1 MTETLKSE
9 FNTLIQEI
17 SEEVMELTVTK
28 SIQEASYAINEHTP
42 VLEEKVSELNKILIG
57 LKQVNKQIEDK
68 VNHTELAGLNKK
80 LIDISTRLEKYEQ
93 DIIKE
98 HKQFNSNVKLMET
111 RQMEEDV
118 APKIMSNTASILKKL
133 DRLEK
138 SNRGQDS
145 ELQHQAVIERILPI
159 EKMLWAVII
168 LSMASIIF

>member
-1 MTETLKSE
+1 
-9 FNTLIQEI
+9 
-17 SEEVMELTVTK
+17 
-28 SIQEASYAINEHTP
+28 
-42 VLEEKVSELNKILIG
+42 
-57 LKQVNKQIEDK
+57 
-68 VNHTELAGLNKK
+68 
-80 LIDISTRLEKYEQ
+80 
-93 DIIKE
+93 
-98 HKQFNSNVKLMET
+98 MET